1 MSDLKIRPSTR
12 GIIEDKL
19 LAALEGDGGED
30 VVAILATRKDLELC
44 IRGLERL
51 MMTTTKNDTLKRIE
65 SLRDDYLELKKVGF
79 E

>member
-44 IRGLERL
+44 IRGLECL
-51 MMTTTKNDTLKRIE
+51 WLAANYKDTREIE
-65 SLRDDYLELKKVGF
+65 ALRNDYLELRKVGF